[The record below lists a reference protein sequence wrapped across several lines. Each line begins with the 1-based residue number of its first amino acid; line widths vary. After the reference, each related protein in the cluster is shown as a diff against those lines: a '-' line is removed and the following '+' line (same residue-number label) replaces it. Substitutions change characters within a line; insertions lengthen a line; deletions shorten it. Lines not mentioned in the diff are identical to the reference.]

1 MVILHLGSFPPTSAK
16 ECGKCF
22 VDLPPLPEYLTMIGP
37 WVYSIEG
44 GGIKTIVIYEVTDQ
58 AKMTEALI
66 FATDRLVPFFD
77 VPGYTYDVRAV
88 NEIEEALKMIGL
100 E

>member
-1 MVILHLGSFPPTSAK
+1 MVIIHLASFPPGSAK

-22 VDLPPLPEYLTMIGP
+22 ADLAPLPEYLTMIGP
-37 WVYSIEG
+37 YVYSTEG
-44 GGIKTIVIYEVTDQ
+44 GGIKGITIYETDQ
-58 AKMTEALI
+58 ARMAEALTCI
-66 FATDRLVPFFD
+66 YDRAVPFFG

-88 NEIEEALKMIGL
+88 TEVGEALKMVGL